1 MTGECTSGFPATITE
16 RSTASTYLKAR
27 LMIIPETATAR
38 SEKSCLPKT
47 ISKTRADAIEL
58 LKDQKNLI
66 DGLIEDQL
74 KKDEEQQTEIERLND
89 TLRIMYNRCI
99 CFCGS
104 QNCSECKQKEE
115 CESKRS
121 FWHGYYL
128 FHGERVKKDGE
139 QE

>member
-1 MTGECTSGFPATITE
+1 MADI
-16 RSTASTYLKAR
+16 
-27 LMIIPETATAR
+27 
-38 SEKSCLPKT
+38 EKVIKGLESCNSRNDCKQCPYAKEYDPKLDC
-47 ISKTRADAIEL
+47 IDKTRADAIEL
-58 LKDQKNLI
+58 LKELKNLI

-139 QE
+139 KE